1 MSEEINN
8 FKLLN
13 VKNLSHSYYQGSKKI
28 LVLDN
33 ISLEIKKGEM
43 VGLVGPSGSG
53 KTTLLNLIG
62 LMEKTQ
68 SGEILIDD
76 KLVNPKTLKK
86 RNEIR
91 RENIGFIFQFHRL
104 LSNFSARENIAIPQ
118 MISGFPKKIALSR
131 ADELLEMVGM
141 IDRKFFM
148 PGKLS
153 GGEQQRVAI
162 ARGVANNPSIILADE
177 PTGNLD
183 PVSSQKIFDILKE
196 LVILSKISCLT
207 VTHNNELAKKMD
219 VVYELKDSKLNKIK

>member
-1 MSEEINN
+1 MNKENN
-8 FKLLN
+8 NHNLLN
-13 VKNLSHSYYQGSKKI
+13 IKNLSHSYYQGLKKI

-33 ISLEIKKGEM
+33 INFTLKKGEM

-68 SGEILIDD
+68 SGEIYIENT
-76 KLVNPKTLKK
+76 LVNPINLKY
-86 RNEIR
+86 RNEYR
-91 RENIGFIFQFHRL
+91 RKNIGFIFQFHRL

-118 MISGFPKKIALSR
+118 MLSGFSKKIALSR

-183 PVSSQKIFDILKE
+183 PVSSQKIFDILKK
-196 LVILSKISCLT
+196 LVLLSNMSCCSLVFT
-207 VTHNNELAKKMD
+207 ITP
-219 VVYELKDSKLNKIK
+219 KDSLNSTTSKKLEVFF